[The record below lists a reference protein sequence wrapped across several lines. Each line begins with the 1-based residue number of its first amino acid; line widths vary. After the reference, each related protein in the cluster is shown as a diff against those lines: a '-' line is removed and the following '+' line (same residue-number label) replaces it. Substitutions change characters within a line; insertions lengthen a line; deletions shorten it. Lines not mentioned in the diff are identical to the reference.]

1 MKHHSVFAW
10 GQLLVGIL
18 MIILGIITIVRP
30 EITLT
35 SLVILY
41 GIVAVITGICDIIFY
56 VQAERY
62 TGFGPT
68 VTLITGILSVMSGVM
83 LAVYPNAGK
92 WIMSLLFP
100 IWFIAHCIS
109 RLSQLNILRF
119 TAGNFS
125 YYLALIANVLGLI
138 LGILMIIHPIF
149 SLLTFSFIIGVYMVI
164 LGLDHVLVAI
174 QA

>member
-1 MKHHSVFAW
+1 
-10 GQLLVGIL
+10 
-18 MIILGIITIVRP
+18 
-30 EITLT
+30 
-35 SLVILY
+35 
-41 GIVAVITGICDIIFY
+41 
-56 VQAERY
+56 
-62 TGFGPT
+62 
-68 VTLITGILSVMSGVM
+68 M

-149 SLLTFSFIIGVYMVI
+149 SLLTFSFIIGVYLVI